1 MIFKKA
7 VDYLNVPGRCKQYG
21 VSIWQCP
28 EFLFLL
34 MGACISIASFASFFI
49 GSQFVEDSAMLA
61 LVVIS
66 ATTFFLIIAFV
77 VNKSFEKLIEVSKLK
92 SEFIDIVSHQMRSP
106 LTNLKWTIELLASKE
121 ISLDAAKET
130 EYYANVRENIE
141 RMVELIDDLLVVSR
155 VEDNEAAIRKV
166 EFSFDE
172 LIKEIVSRYQVFS
185 KASNVDM
192 KFKCQDNL
200 PKIFTDSSWIKL
212 AVENLI
218 DNAMRYTKGGGKIDI
233 SLGIQSDKFL
243 FSVKDSGIG
252 IPKIDQKFIFQK
264 FFRAENVSKKETRGS
279 GLGLYI
285 TRKIIEKSGGKIWF
299 ESEQGT
305 GTTFYFLLPIK

>member
-1 MIFKKA
+1 MLLKKI
-7 VDYLNVPGRCKQYG
+7 VSYLNVPGRCKRYG
-21 VSIWQCP
+21 VSVWQCP

-34 MGACISIASFASFFI
+34 MGACIAIASFASFFI
-49 GSQFVEDSAMLA
+49 GSKFVEDSAMLA

-121 ISLDAAKET
+121 IKFDTVKEA
-130 EYYANVRENIE
+130 EYYENIKENIE
-141 RMVELIDDLLVVSR
+141 RMVELIDDLLVVSK
-155 VEDNEAAIRKV
+155 VEDNEAAVRKV
-166 EFSFDE
+166 DFSFDDMV
-172 LIKEIVSRYQVFS
+172 KDIVSRYQVFS
-185 KASNVDM
+185 KASNVEM
-192 KFKCQDNL
+192 KFSCQENL
-200 PKIFTDSSWIKL
+200 PKIFADSSWLKL

-218 DNAMRYTKGGGKIDI
+218 DNAMHYTKGGGKIDI
-233 SLGIQSDKFL
+233 YLKIQENKFL

-252 IPKIDQKFIFQK
+252 IPEIDQKFIFQK
-264 FFRAENVSKKETRGS
+264 FFRAQNVSKKETRGS

-285 TRKIIEKSGGKIWF
+285 TKKIIEKSGGKIWF
-299 ESEQGT
+299 ESKEGIGT
-305 GTTFYFLLPIK
+305 AFNFILPIK